1 MVITDKL
8 VLLNFPKTG
17 TTFARSVLAE
27 LYGQQGWRG
36 RMVRWGLAKPAI
48 QDLKGPRF
56 KLHGADPDKRT
67 QHLVFA
73 QLPMQHRHK
82 PLFSI
87 IRDPFTRLV
96 SAYEYRGWAKAPPAP
111 LERILERHPS
121 FPDLDIEEFVEMN
134 HHFTPEY
141 LLGDIRPAVDLGP
154 ATLGFIRFFA
164 REPRKFLEELR
175 PGMRMDLND
184 GRYFPKIRFL
194 HTEHLNQELHDTL
207 LELGYPEDRL
217 AFILAKPPMN
227 TTRKKEDEYLTPAL
241 KARILDKERLLFEA
255 FPEYMP

>member
-1 MVITDKL
+1 MARTDGPVGL
-8 VLLNFPKTG
+8 GQTSDTG
-17 TTFARSVLAE
+17 PEGSPFQAARGGP
-27 LYGQQGWRG
+27 GQTDPAS
-36 RMVRWGLAKPAI
+36 GLCAATDATPA
-48 QDLKGPRF
+48 Q
-56 KLHGADPDKRT
+56 A
-67 QHLVFA
+67 
-73 QLPMQHRHK
+73 
-82 PLFSI
+82 LFSI